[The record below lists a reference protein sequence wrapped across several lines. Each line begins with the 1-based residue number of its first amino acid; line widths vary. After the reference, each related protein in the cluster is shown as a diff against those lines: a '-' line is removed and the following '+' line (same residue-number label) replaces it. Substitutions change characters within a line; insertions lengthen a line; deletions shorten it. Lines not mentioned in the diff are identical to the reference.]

1 MMKVAALACYPVKSL
16 RGHSLQRATIDRIGI
31 AGDRRWA
38 VVNHGGRFQTQ
49 RELPAMATIDVL
61 RRPGG
66 ITLVHC
72 EHGRFDV
79 PVPDARAEA
88 RDITVWRDRV
98 PVRMASAGA
107 DTFVSAVLGR
117 PLRLAFLDNPEARP
131 IDPAFATGGEAVN
144 LSDGFPLL
152 VTTRESL
159 DDLNRR
165 LANPLQMRR
174 FRPNIVIEGGEAWAE
189 DRWRRLRIGDLELRI
204 VKPCARCS
212 ITTLDPLTG
221 TRRYGDEPLTT
232 LRGFHR
238 AGNGGIIFG
247 QNAIPADAGE
257 IAVGD
262 AVELLEEGPS
272 NLG

>member
-16 RGHSLQRATIDRIGI
+16 RGHPLQRATIERIGI

-61 RRPGG
+61 PRSGG
-66 ITLVHC
+66 ITLFHS
-72 EHGRFDV
+72 EHGRLDV

-88 RDITVWRDRV
+88 RDITIWRDQVR
-98 PVRMASAGA
+98 VRMASAGA
-107 DTFVSAVLGR
+107 DAFLSAVLGK

-131 IDPAFATGGEAVN
+131 IDPAFGAGGETVS

-152 VTTRESL
+152 VTTRASL

-165 LANPLQMRR
+165 LAHPLQMRR
-174 FRPNIVIEGGEAWAE
+174 FRPNIVIEGAEAWAE
-189 DRWRRLRIGDLELRI
+189 DRWRRLRIGSFELRI
-204 VKPCARCS
+204 VKPCARCT
-212 ITTLDPLTG
+212 ITTLDPLSG
-221 TRRYGDEPLTT
+221 ARLYGDEPLST
-232 LRGFHR
+232 LRAFHR